1 MGLFWLKSLYGLIP
15 TGWHKR
21 HFHTSPDNY
30 SAVSQPMNKHNPRK
44 EREASKS
51 GESDPSAKPKV
62 KEAEEQGWEPGTLND
77 DEWK

>member
-1 MGLFWLKSLYGLIP
+1 
-15 TGWHKR
+15 
-21 HFHTSPDNY
+21 
-30 SAVSQPMNKHNPRK
+30 MNKHNPRK

-77 DEWK
+77 GWKWRSS